1 MHQIGNTTP
10 AIWRIFSSEV
20 HNNFVTFQNTIER
33 YTCLYRTDIGFCHT
47 SKTITKEGG
56 YHLNLSTASFGQL
69 SYWLERDQMKGRVL
83 IRAKF
88 KDNDSV
94 SRKIVLH
101 NPVRMGG
108 GGESWTVSVFL
119 LEGDFINM
127 PLDEDLPPAG
137 PQPNPAADDD
147 EDPDGDHIW
156 QMGHPQVGPGDWDDL
171 VQQQNAANG
180 QVEDAWGQDHPMG
193 QIMEANPDGL
203 IDLAAANPGHENVVV
218 PFVPAADKGKK
229 VQQSDQDAQI

>member
-1 MHQIGNTTP
+1 LES
-10 AIWRIFSSEV
+10 FSV
-20 HNNFVTFQNTIER
+20 QQER
-33 YTCLYRTDIGFCHT
+33 WFLFLDFPLDFIDWD
-47 SKTITKEGG
+47 
-56 YHLNLSTASFGQL
+56 HLNLATASFGQL

-101 NPVRMGG
+101 DPVGMGG
-108 GGESWTVSVFL
+108 GGESWTISVFL

-127 PLDEDLPPAG
+127 PPDEDLPPVG

-147 EDPDGDHIW
+147 EDPDGGQIW
-156 QMGHPQVGPGDWDDL
+156 QMGMGHPQAGAGDWNDL
-171 VQQQNAANG
+171 VQQQNAANE

-193 QIMEANPDGL
+193 
-203 IDLAAANPGHENVVV
+203 
-218 PFVPAADKGKK
+218 
-229 VQQSDQDAQI
+229 